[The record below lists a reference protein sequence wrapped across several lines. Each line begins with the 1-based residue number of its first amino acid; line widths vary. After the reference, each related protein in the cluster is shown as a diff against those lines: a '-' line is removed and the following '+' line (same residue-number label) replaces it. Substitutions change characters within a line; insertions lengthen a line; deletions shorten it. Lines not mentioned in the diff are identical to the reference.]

1 MHARQQIQDAMVTA
15 LQFAATVTVQAG
27 RVWIYQPVEL
37 PIVGVYTNEE
47 ADSLD
52 EGTFDAIGRELALV
66 CELVAEG
73 TDGDTVNSTLNAM
86 ASEVETILGTQR
98 QVLGILDCVPGAYAV
113 EMSSES
119 ENVKGKAIMEFTVLY
134 RTAIGSPETII

>member
-15 LQFAATVTVQAG
+15 LQFTATVTVQAG

-47 ADSLD
+47 ADSQD
-52 EGTFDAIGRELALV
+52 DGTFDAIGRELALV
-66 CELVAEG
+66 CEIVAEG
-73 TDGDTVNSTLNAM
+73 TDGNTVDITLNDI
-86 ASEVETILGTQR
+86 ASEVETILGAQR
-98 QVLGILDCVPGAYAV
+98 QVLGILDCIPTAWAV
-113 EMSSES
+113 EMSTES

-134 RTAIGSPETII
+134 RTEIGQPDVIK